1 MKWIQAI
8 SIISVLV
15 IQGCASI
22 KNPIVSEAGCDA
34 ANMLQSKSGG
44 NKLQLEFVNTQSEI
58 VDMFWVDYQGKEQRK
73 GSIPPNKVWKTVTYD
88 FHPWVVRN
96 SAGQCI
102 KVFNINSVLKVNI

>member
-8 SIISVLV
+8 SIISIFV

-22 KNPIVSEAGCDA
+22 ESPIVSEAGCKETST
-34 ANMLQSKSGG
+34 LQSKSGG
-44 NKLQLEFVNTQSEI
+44 NKLQLEFVNTQTEF
-58 VDMFWVDYQGKEQRK
+58 VEMFWVDYQGNEQRK
-73 GSIPPNKVWKTVTYD
+73 GSIPPNKGWKTTTYE

-96 SAGQCI
+96 SAGQCL